1 MPAVY
6 ESNGREYIVFCAAG
20 RDSARTHSIP
30 GQPASQA
37 SPIHGNYIS
46 FALPQ

>member
-20 RDSARTHSIP
+20 RDSARKPSAP
-30 GQPASQA
+30 GQAALQA
-37 SPIHGNYIS
+37 PIHGSYIA

>member
-20 RDSARTHSIP
+20 RDAAHTRIP
-30 GQPASQA
+30 GQPTSQA
-37 SPIHGNYIS
+37 SIHGSYIA